1 MKKIGIT
8 TSVPVEVLMAAGYQ
22 PVDLNNILVNDKDP
36 GRLVAIAERAGFPL
50 NCCTWIKGL
59 YGACFEYGIEH
70 VLCVTGG
77 DCSNTNMLMET
88 LRLRG
93 LNAVPFTYPAEPDRA
108 AMNDVLKKMAADYA
122 TSLYA
127 AEEVRTALGPA
138 REAARTLDEM
148 TWRDNLVSGAENHLW
163 LVSSSDFNGD
173 PLRYEAD
180 VNAVIE
186 TARTR
191 RPCPSDE
198 IRLGYIGVP
207 PVFARDLYPFVEE
220 YGARVV
226 FNEIQR
232 QFAMPGEGGT
242 LADQYTRY
250 TYPYR
255 VADRLADIGAAVAER
270 RLDGLVHYVH
280 AFCHR
285 GIADIIFRE
294 KLRLPV
300 LTLEGNADF
309 FLNAHLKTRLEAFL
323 DMIGRA
329 RTRAGRTAAGP

>member
-8 TSVPVEVLMAAGYQ
+8 TTVPYEVLAAGGYR
-22 PVDLNNILVNDKDP
+22 PVDLNNILVNDADP
-36 GRLVAIAERAGFPL
+36 GRLIARAERAGFPL
-50 NCCTWIKGL
+50 NCCSWIKGI
-59 YGACFEYGIEH
+59 YGACFEYGIED

-77 DCSNTNMLMET
+77 DCSNTTMLMET

-93 LNAVPFTYPAEPDRA
+93 LNAVPFVYPAAPDRA
-108 AMNDVLKKMAADYA
+108 AMNDALKKLAADYA

-127 AEEVRTALGPA
+127 AEDVRASIAPP
-138 REAARTLDEM
+138 REAARALDDM
-148 TWRDNLVSGAENHLW
+148 TWRDDLVSGAENHLW
-163 LVSSSDFNGD
+163 LVSASDFNGD
-173 PLRYEAD
+173 PVRYEAD
-180 VNAVIE
+180 VNAVME

-191 RPCPSDE
+191 RPYPPGE

-220 YGARVV
+220 HGARVV

-250 TYPYR
+250 TYPYS
-255 VADRLADIGAAVAER
+255 VAERLADIAAAVAER
-270 RLDGLVHYVH
+270 RLDGIIHYVQ

-294 KLRLPV
+294 KLGLPV

-309 FLNAHLKTRLEAFL
+309 FLNSHLKTRLEAFL

-329 RTRAGRTAAGP
+329 RTRAGRAAAGP